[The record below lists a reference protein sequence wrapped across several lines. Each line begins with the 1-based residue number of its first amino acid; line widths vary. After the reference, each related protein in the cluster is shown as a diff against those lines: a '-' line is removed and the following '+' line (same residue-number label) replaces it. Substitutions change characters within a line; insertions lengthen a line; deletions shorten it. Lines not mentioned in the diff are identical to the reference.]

1 MPQGIFAW
9 QEKGHKEAHHEGER
23 ETGRRPRERESTFL
37 GEKPVP
43 DASGGGLSLC
53 RSLGQERGRKTPLGA
68 GGGGIVPDISRE
80 GLSLCASQ
88 GQERGKKNY
97 FGGRGRRACSP
108 RKGKGKGLGS
118 ISQAFPSFRGGG
130 AALSRGLYYFNESFP

>member
-53 RSLGQERGRKTPLGA
+53 RSLGQERGKKTPLGA